1 MLSEFRLEIKKGL
14 TVKSYL
20 NSRIERRNLLTL
32 GLFRKSKKE
41 GDEKAD
47 MSPSEDKEAFDKT
60 YLKAMPLRDLS
71 DLEAIKNEVKN
82 GNVLILRITP
92 LASKSIEDV
101 KHAVNELY
109 EFAESVGGDI
119 ARLGEE
125 RVVICPQ
132 NIRIWREK
140 KRVSKEPLPTAA

>member
-1 MLSEFRLEIKKGL
+1 LLSEFRLEIKKGL

-60 YLKAMPLRDLS
+60 YLKAMP
-71 DLEAIKNEVKN
+71 
-82 GNVLILRITP
+82 
-92 LASKSIEDV
+92 
-101 KHAVNELY
+101 
-109 EFAESVGGDI
+109 
-119 ARLGEE
+119 
-125 RVVICPQ
+125 
-132 NIRIWREK
+132 
-140 KRVSKEPLPTAA
+140 